1 MVECN
6 VIERKT
12 QDGKPYTCLEI
23 KMAGGYTKIV
33 FLDRAEQQLAK
44 L

>member
-12 QDGKPYTCLEI
+12 KDGKPYTCLEI
-23 KMAGGYTKIV
+23 TMAGGYKKIV
-33 FLDRAEQQLAK
+33 YLDRAEQMLAK